1 MERQNLDPWALK
13 GAADATLERTASQL
27 RDVLKDLASR
37 LSPFPSFL
45 NMKSIQAIEVE
56 PIGPQNQASGCV
68 VVCEDGELYE
78 LSLEAIPGPGAELE
92 VDQVEVFKALEMPP
106 EEYIPYAFAAIQA
119 MASKLESK

>member
-27 RDVLKDLASR
+27 RDILKDLASR

-56 PIGPQNQASGCV
+56 PVGPQTQSSGCV

-78 LSLEAIPGPGAELE
+78 LSLESIPGPGAEME
-92 VDQVEVFKALEMPP
+92 VDQVEMFKTLEMPP
-106 EEYIPYAFAAIQA
+106 EQYIPYAFAAIQA
-119 MASKLESK
+119 IAGKLEPK